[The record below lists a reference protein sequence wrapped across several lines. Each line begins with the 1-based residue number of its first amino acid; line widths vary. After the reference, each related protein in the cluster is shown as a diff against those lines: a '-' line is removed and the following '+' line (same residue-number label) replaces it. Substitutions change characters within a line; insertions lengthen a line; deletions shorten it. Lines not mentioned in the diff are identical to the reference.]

1 MKNLLDHFR
10 RNPTPPADAPVKTPQ
25 PAKPKAAPIEPAR
38 LQTNVARAVKPAWH
52 TTATPFAQKQILP
65 ASAERATAALPTEM
79 VTLHLG
85 DFLDRIPPELLDEG
99 AHDRS
104 MPMPFELAGLSERIW
119 RGDTTIRVAEVFRRI
134 PDIFRNDR
142 TIDKEREIPFPWK
155 KVLAMMQEAKAGASD
170 AGISRAAVEALA
182 SKFQARKLGQPS
194 KAGPTPAVPGAAGAG
209 QAPNAAQSLAPATAA
224 DGSGVDAAA
233 AAAMAQELAKLRA
246 ERDDAV
252 TRAAEF
258 GVEYDAS
265 ISRTADLTTERD
277 AAIARAA
284 ELTAGHDA
292 AVARAA
298 ELAAER
304 DAAVSRMADLTAVRD
319 ASAARIGKLVA
330 ETAATDARVAE
341 LTTAREAAV
350 ARAAELTAERDAAVE
365 RAAAAART
373 TELTTERDAAV
384 ARTAELTTER
394 EAAVAQAAEA
404 PAEGGADE
412 ARLAALTEARE
423 AADARAT
430 KIAND
435 LEAALALADEATT
448 ERDATATRLAE
459 LTAERDAAASRTAE
473 LTAERDAA
481 IARTAELTAE
491 RDAVVKSA
499 AEYLEAGRTAA
510 ASDSTPEQ
518 KAWET
523 RVVAQFETDIEGFRN
538 TIQALLH
545 ERDDLRRRLDPAAA
559 GPAPGVVVNLSSPAA
574 DAQPDVYSSLFPT
587 CNWAPRVGALVLT
600 VLGLAILMQ
609 FPHGTVTPPHTAR
622 STASAL
628 PAGPE
633 RQTPQLTDAIL
644 PETKFALEVK
654 PPVETMTLVPADPL
668 LGSTAEL
675 H

>member
-142 TIDKEREIPFPWK
+142 TIDNEREIPFPWK

-194 KAGPTPAVPGAAGAG
+194 KAAPTPAAPGAAGAG
-209 QAPNAAQSLAPATAA
+209 QAPNAAQSLAPATPAE
-224 DGSGVDAAA
+224 GSGVNAAA

-341 LTTAREAAV
+341 LTTARDAAV
-350 ARAAELTAERDAAVE
+350 ARAAELTAE

-448 ERDATATRLAE
+448 ERDAIAARL
-459 LTAERDAAASRTAE
+459 AE

-491 RDAVVKSA
+491 RDAAVKSA

-559 GPAPGVVVNLSSPAA
+559 GPAPGVVVNFASPAA

-609 FPHGTVTPPHTAR
+609 FPHGTVTPPHPAR